1 MKRASAPA
9 GAHSSQL
16 AQKPGAEIRRREPRP
31 NAFIVLPWIGARESP
46 GADMGAYVSRCQTGM
61 AVDIGE
67 RLAIGIEH
75 FEACV
80 YGLNGHGDGA
90 V

>member
-1 MKRASAPA
+1 M
-9 GAHSSQL
+9 Q
-16 AQKPGAEIRRREPRP
+16 I
-31 NAFIVLPWIGARESP
+31 
-46 GADMGAYVSRCQTGM
+46 GM

-67 RLAIGIEH
+67 WLAIGVEH